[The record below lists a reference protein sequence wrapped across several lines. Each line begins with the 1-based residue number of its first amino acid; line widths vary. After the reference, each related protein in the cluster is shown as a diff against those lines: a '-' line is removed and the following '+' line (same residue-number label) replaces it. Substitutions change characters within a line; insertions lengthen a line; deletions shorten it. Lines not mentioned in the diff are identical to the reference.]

1 MGGTDDTWRF
11 GCRAGNLCHRRKSE
25 GSRDGTGSDFSAA
38 RAADGARKARASGK
52 HRGAARNRLFRRGKA
67 CGVWR
72 VAATLREVEPT
83 HEEWLAA
90 IEFLTRTGQMCTDWR
105 QEFILLSN
113 ALGVSMLVDAINHR
127 RPSGATENTILG
139 PFYLPK
145 APRYE
150 RGTNIC
156 LDGNGEPLVVG
167 GFVRDTKGNPI
178 EGALNDM
185 TTNSVMNVRLE
196 LWVRT
201 VSFATGVV

>member
-1 MGGTDDTWRF
+1 
-11 GCRAGNLCHRRKSE
+11 
-25 GSRDGTGSDFSAA
+25 
-38 RAADGARKARASGK
+38 
-52 HRGAARNRLFRRGKA
+52 
-67 CGVWR
+67 
-72 VAATLREVEPT
+72 
-83 HEEWLAA
+83 
-90 IEFLTRTGQMCTDWR
+90 MCTDWR

-127 RPSGATENTILG
+127 RPSGATENTIL
-139 PFYLPK
+139 YLPK

-156 LDGNGEPLVVG
+156 LDGKGEPLVVG